1 MANLKIQSW
10 PLERLRPYVNNP
22 RKNDKAV
29 KKVAES
35 IRQFGFNVPIT
46 VDKDGVIATGHTRLK
61 AAILLGLEEVP
72 VIVLDELT
80 PEQIDAW
87 RLVDNQVAAIAEW
100 DFPKLQE
107 ELAKI
112 KNVDLSMFDFKMP
125 SETTGLHEDDY
136 EVNLPKEPKSKP
148 GDVYI
153 LGKHRLMCGDAT
165 KPEDVQKLTN
175 GKVHATDTTNAS
187 RTLLFNINTLK
198 WDKELLEMYEKLG
211 INAKTAAGFFTA
223 MSAFPS
229 LTSAEN
235 LHSVPMHDKDSEMY
249 KAFIS
254 CLKKNDLTDWE
265 PKHPINFYHSTTDD
279 TVPFENYEVLMSAEK
294 MGRYPDLVKGE
305 TGTGSH
311 GGYGAT
317 FGVLAAAEIN
327 AMD

>member
-112 KNVDLSMFDFKMP
+112 KNIDLSMFDFKMP
-125 SETTGLHEDDY
+125 DETTGLHEDDY
-136 EVNLPKEPKSKP
+136 EVSLPKEPKSKV

-153 LGKHRLMCGDAT
+153 LGRHRLMCGDAT
-165 KPEDVQKLTN
+165 KQEDVQRLTN
-175 GKVHATDTTNAS
+175 GKVVDLWVTDPPYNVNYNGKGSPNSEEKAGRTIANDNMDEGRFYQFLRDSFANA
-187 RTLLFNINTLK
+187 RDVLK
-198 WDKELLEMYEKLG
+198 RGGVIL
-211 INAKTAAGFFTA
+211 
-223 MSAFPS
+223 
-229 LTSAEN
+229 
-235 LHSVPMHDKDSEMY
+235 
-249 KAFIS
+249 
-254 CLKKNDLTDWE
+254 CLS
-265 PKHPINFYHSTTDD
+265 F
-279 TVPFENYEVLMSAEK
+279 
-294 MGRYPDLVKGE
+294 R
-305 TGTGSH
+305 
-311 GGYGAT
+311 
-317 FGVLAAAEIN
+317 
-327 AMD
+327 